1 MSISNPDIYKV
12 AVPEGLRGDLEE
24 AIREAAAESNLTDE
38 FSISTVDPQEAASEL
53 QFDPLTALVVLKFVL
68 ESAAAFLVGMA
79 VERMIKKISVRQP
92 GGARIIVMFPDGEIE
107 TIDTSDAAA
116 TKAALKRLKDGVA

>member
-1 MSISNPDIYKV
+1 MSVSNPDIYRV

-24 AIREAAAESNLTDE
+24 AIRETAAESGLTDK

-79 VERMIKKISVRQP
+79 VERMIKKISVRRP